1 MLFEPVLHDLFA
13 EEIRSAFPDWDGNV
27 NHLNLMLPI
36 SGQPFDRTQIGFV
49 LKESTDR
56 ICKITVPSLRAL
68 FRGNGELTINRTEF
82 KEEDIPFFYPIE
94 ATLLKVGEGLPM
106 HMIADDTFIEA
117 FSTMRRRPDGKSAG
131 YIHDIVWQLAA
142 DFLIRHVCS
151 QNEFEA
157 CFRRLEQSARTWHTG
172 PTSANY
178 LANIEPLL

>member
-1 MLFEPVLHDLFA
+1 MLFEPVLHDMFA

-82 KEEDIPFFYPIE
+82 KEEYIPFFRE
-94 ATLLKVGEGLPM
+94 RVVSDTTRQHLL
-106 HMIADDTFIEA
+106 
-117 FSTMRRRPDGKSAG
+117 
-131 YIHDIVWQLAA
+131 
-142 DFLIRHVCS
+142 
-151 QNEFEA
+151 
-157 CFRRLEQSARTWHTG
+157 
-172 PTSANY
+172 
-178 LANIEPLL
+178 